1 MLGAI
6 LQPDNFK
13 TVQKIDFTRQPCTVG
28 KYAQAQLPMAK
39 SLEVELGNESSE
51 TTNKTTQL
59 SLLLPTELRAIKS
72 QVVITVYMGIYMLN

>member
-39 SLEVELGNESSE
+39 SLEVELGNE

>member
-13 TVQKIDFTRQPCTVG
+13 TVQKIDFTRHPCTVG

-39 SLEVELGNESSE
+39 SLEVELGNE